1 MTEQI
6 IALAIAMGA
15 SESQREEILEQSAD
29 MEQAEQAL
37 TAQLRPGVTPE
48 SCADAFTVC
57 AAWMALDGLYAA
69 GGGGGVTSFTA
80 GDVSIQTG
88 GSGDSGGLTAQIQRL
103 MAPYLRDGGFYF
115 QGVTG

>member
-15 SESQREEILEQSAD
+15 SESQREILEPLCAAAESAL
-29 MEQAEQAL
+29 A
-37 TAQLRPGVTPE
+37 AQLRPGVTPQE
-48 SCADAFTVC
+48 CADAFVVC
-57 AAWMALDGLYAA
+57 AAWMALDGLYAV
-69 GGGGGVTSFTA
+69 GGGGEVTSFTA

-88 GSGDSGGLTAQIQRL
+88 NSGDTGGLTQQIQRL
-103 MAPYLRDGGFYF
+103 MAPYLTDGGFYF

>member
-6 IALAIAMGA
+6 IALALAMGA
-15 SESQREEILEQSAD
+15 SESQREVLEPLCAAAESAL
-29 MEQAEQAL
+29 A
-37 TAQLRPGVTPE
+37 AQLRPGITPE
-48 SCADAFTVC
+48 SCADAFAVC

-69 GGGGGVTSFTA
+69 GGGSGVTSFTA

-88 GSGDSGGLTAQIQRL
+88 NGGETGGLTEQIQRL

>member
-15 SESQREEILEQSAD
+15 SESQREVLEPLCAA
-29 MEQAEQAL
+29 AEQAL

-48 SCADAFTVC
+48 SCSDAFTVC
-57 AAWMALDGLYAA
+57 AAWMALDGLSAA
-69 GGGGGVTSFTA
+69 GGGGEVTSFTA

-103 MAPYLRDGGFYF
+103 MAPYLWDGGFYF

>member
-15 SESQREEILEQSAD
+15 SESQREVLEPLCAA
-29 MEQAEQAL
+29 AEQAL

-48 SCADAFTVC
+48 SCADAFMVC
-57 AAWMALDGLYAA
+57 AAW
-69 GGGGGVTSFTA
+69 
-80 GDVSIQTG
+80 
-88 GSGDSGGLTAQIQRL
+88 

>member
-15 SESQREEILEQSAD
+15 SQSQREVLEPLCAA
-29 MEQAEQAL
+29 AEQAL

-48 SCADAFTVC
+48 SCTDAFTVC
-57 AAWMALDGLYAA
+57 AAWMALDGLSTA
-69 GGGGGVTSFTA
+69 GGGGEVTSFTA

-103 MAPYLRDGGFYF
+103 MAPYLRDGSFYF

>member
-15 SESQREEILEQSAD
+15 SESQREVLEPLCAA
-29 MEQAEQAL
+29 AEQAL

-48 SCADAFTVC
+48 SCADACMVC
-57 AAWMALDGLYAA
+57 AAWMALDGLSAA
-69 GGGGGVTSFTA
+69 GGSGEVTSFTA

-88 GSGDSGGLTAQIQRL
+88 NGGSSGSLTEQIQRL
-103 MAPYLRDGGFYF
+103 MAPCLRDGGFYF

>member
-15 SESQREEILEQSAD
+15 SESQREVLEPLCAA
-29 MEQAEQAL
+29 AEQAL

-57 AAWMALDGLYAA
+57 AAWMALDGLSAA
-69 GGGGGVTSFTA
+69 GGGGDVTSFTA

-88 GSGDSGGLTAQIQRL
+88 NGGSSGNLTEQIQRL

>member
-15 SESQREEILEQSAD
+15 SESQREILEPLCAA
-29 MEQAEQAL
+29 AEGAL
-37 TAQLRPGVTPE
+37 AAQLRPGLTPQD
-48 SCADAFTVC
+48 CADAFAVC
-57 AAWMALDGLYAA
+57 AAWMALDGLHAA
-69 GGGGGVTSFTA
+69 GGGGEVTSFTA

-88 GSGDSGGLTAQIQRL
+88 GGGDAGSLTQQIGRL
-103 MAPYLRDGGFYF
+103 MAPYLADGGFYF

>member
-15 SESQREEILEQSAD
+15 SESQREILEPLCAAAESAL
-29 MEQAEQAL
+29 A
-37 TAQLRPGVTPE
+37 AQLRPGVTPQD
-48 SCADAFTVC
+48 CTDAFTVC
-57 AAWMALDGLYAA
+57 AAWMALDGLYAV
-69 GGGGGVTSFTA
+69 GGGGEVTSFTA

-88 GSGDSGGLTAQIQRL
+88 NGGDTGGLTEQIQRL
-103 MAPYLRDGGFYF
+103 MAPYLTDGGFYF

>member
-15 SESQREEILEQSAD
+15 SQSQREVLEPLCAA
-29 MEQAEQAL
+29 AEQAL
-37 TAQLRPGVTPE
+37 AAQLRPGVTPE

-57 AAWMALDGLYAA
+57 AAWMALDGLSTA
-69 GGGGGVTSFTA
+69 GSGEVTSFTA

-88 GSGDSGGLTAQIQRL
+88 GSEESGGLTAQIQRL

>member
-15 SESQREEILEQSAD
+15 SESQREVLEPLCAA
-29 MEQAEQAL
+29 AEQAL

-48 SCADAFTVC
+48 ICADAFTVC

-69 GGGGGVTSFTA
+69 GGGEVTSFTA

-103 MAPYLRDGGFYF
+103 MAPYLRDGSFYF

>member
-6 IALAIAMGA
+6 IALALAMGA
-15 SESQREEILEQSAD
+15 SESQREVLEPLCAAAS
-29 MEQAEQAL
+29 EAL
-37 TAQLRPGVTPE
+37 TAQLRPGVTPQD
-48 SCADAFTVC
+48 CADAFAVC
-57 AAWMALDGLYAA
+57 AAWMALDGLSAA
-69 GGGGGVTSFTA
+69 GGNGEVTSFTA

-88 GSGDSGGLTAQIQRL
+88 GSGDTGGLTAQIQRL

>member
-15 SESQREEILEQSAD
+15 CESQREILEPLCTA
-29 MEQAEQAL
+29 AERTL
-37 TAQLRPGVTPE
+37 SAQLRPGLTPQD
-48 SCADAFTVC
+48 CADAFVVC

-69 GGGGGVTSFTA
+69 GGGSGVTSFTA

-88 GSGDSGGLTAQIQRL
+88 NSGDSSGLTAQIQQL
-103 MAPYLRDGGFYF
+103 MAPYLTDGGFYF

>member
-6 IALAIAMGA
+6 IALALAMGA
-15 SESQREEILEQSAD
+15 PESQREVLEPLCAAAS
-29 MEQAEQAL
+29 EAL
-37 TAQLRPGVTPE
+37 TAQLRPGVTPQD
-48 SCADAFTVC
+48 CADAFAVC
-57 AAWMALDGLYAA
+57 AAWMALDGLSAV
-69 GGGGGVTSFTA
+69 GGGGEVTSFTA

-88 GSGDSGGLTAQIQRL
+88 GSGDTGGLTAQIQRL

>member
-15 SESQREEILEQSAD
+15 SEEQRAILEPLCAA
-29 MEQAEQAL
+29 AERTLA
-37 TAQLRPGVTPE
+37 AQLRPGLTPQD
-48 SCADAFTVC
+48 CTDAFVVC
-57 AAWMALDGLYAA
+57 AAWMALDGLHAA
-69 GGGGGVTSFTA
+69 GGSGVTSFTA

-88 GSGDSGGLTAQIQRL
+88 NGGDTGGLTEQIQRL
-103 MAPYLRDGGFYF
+103 MAPYLTDGGFYF

>member
-15 SESQREEILEQSAD
+15 SESQREVLEPLCAA
-29 MEQAEQAL
+29 AEQAL

-48 SCADAFTVC
+48 SCADAYAFTVC

-69 GGGGGVTSFTA
+69 RGGGEVTSFTA

-88 GSGDSGGLTAQIQRL
+88 GSGESGGLTAQIQRL